1 MLLIHGSGAPN
12 VFVPKTPL
20 FDKRFFDPSNTWY
33 IYDNTPLR
41 QSLEKFVRFPIST
54 SFESNEPRLLLVAV
68 DVQEANPV
76 GCVTISVLK
85 SGFLF
90 LLTIG

>member
-1 MLLIHGSGAPN
+1 
-12 VFVPKTPL
+12 L
-20 FDKRFFDPSNTWY
+20 FDKRFFDPSNTWC

-54 SFESNEPRLLLVAV
+54 NFENNEPRLLLVAV

-76 GCVTISVLK
+76 VFDSYQKEDGTGKSEYRRYGRLK
-85 SGFLF
+85 FL
-90 LLTIG
+90 